1 MVEQKKKIQ
10 KAQQTSLF
18 AKQLRIV
25 FYTVFICIT
34 IVLLAVTLDL
44 VINPTK
50 TWTESLAI
58 RWISE
63 KREMFPFFKK

>member
-1 MVEQKKKIQ
+1 MVEQKKKFQ

-63 KREMFPFFKK
+63 KREMFPFFK

>member
-1 MVEQKKKIQ
+1 MVGQKKKI
-10 KAQQTSLF
+10 KGEPHSSII
-18 AKQLRIV
+18 AKQIRII
-25 FYTVFICIT
+25 FYTVFVCIT

-44 VINPTK
+44 VVNPNK

-63 KREMFPFFKK
+63 RREMFPFYK

>member
-1 MVEQKKKIQ
+1 MVENKKKVQ
-10 KAQQTSLF
+10 KAQQPSLF

-44 VINPTK
+44 VINPSK

-63 KREMFPFFKK
+63 KREMFPFFK

>member
-58 RWISE
+58 PLDQR
-63 KREMFPFFKK
+63 KTGNVPFF

>member
-10 KAQQTSLF
+10 TAQQTSLF

-44 VINPTK
+44 VINPAK
-50 TWTESLAI
+50 TWSDSLAI

-63 KREMFPFFKK
+63 KRAMFPFFK